1 MIVCAA
7 TGLPWSH
14 LLNRDVLDVY
24 IVVDYVVRLLLL
36 LWLCLL
42 LGRLLLLL
50 VHGGWLEDNGFGASS
65 LVVEVDLIDEINICF
80 DRLISCK
87 SLHVP

>member
-1 MIVCAA
+1 MTIGSAA
-7 TGLPWSH
+7 RLPWSH

-24 IVVDYVVRLLLL
+24 IVVNYVVRLLLL

-50 VHGGWLEDNGFGASS
+50 MHGGRLEHDGFLAFS
-65 LVVEVDLIDEINICF
+65 LIIKVDLIDEINICL
-80 DRLISCK
+80 DRLIS
-87 SLHVP
+87 

>member
-7 TGLPWSH
+7 TGLPRSH
-14 LLNRDVLDVY
+14 LLNSDVLDVY

-50 VHGGWLEDNGFGASS
+50 VHGGRLEHDWFLSFS
-65 LVVEVDLIDEINICF
+65 LVVEVDLIYEINICL
-80 DRLISCK
+80 DWLISSE